1 MLRSLRKRRELLRC
15 RRGSCRCVRR
25 WGRGGEEPP
34 AGGSYARLHGSGKA
48 TVARRPSL
56 PHPIPLSDSTLPQ
69 VVLTDPEPMLFHAE
83 VVYRDGVAV
92 GDVRAA
98 SYGHTLG
105 GAVGLVMVHAP
116 KAGGGVT
123 AQWVSSGV
131 WEVDI
136 AGKRCPAVASLRP
149 LYDPENKRI
158 RG

>member
-1 MLRSLRKRRELLRC
+1 MGRE
-15 RRGSCRCVRR
+15 RGSCRWVLCTVWFREGHRR
-25 WGRGGEEPP
+25 TSPLP
-34 AGGSYARLHGSGKA
+34 
-48 TVARRPSL
+48 PSL
-56 PHPIPLSDSTLPQ
+56 APSPLSDSTLPQ